1 RDIEELVNRG
11 MGYLDQTGRDRFMQ
25 QQLMIVMKKRVE
37 YGRVLEAYN
46 VGCENF
52 DELKKVAM
60 EQEFIEHQKRMAS
73 KGTNEMKCTE
83 CGGRDHSS
91 RDHFKHLNNNVP
103 TAHGYNN
110 NRNNGHNNGG
120 HGYNNGGY
128 NNGGHSYNNGR
139 FPTDRPTTFTN
150 SSFNQNNQRM
160 ENAGGNNNRPR
171 VNNENKKVLKVTG
184 EESEQKDSD
193 KNVTFLGRRL
203 QMEMIVEG
211 EMRDATVDSGAEV
224 SLIPIKMLKDIVA
237 RNEKEW
243 WIFQEQRMEPVD
255 INVRVSN
262 ANAGPMN
269 IVSQVILA
277 VKKDKTDQT
286 HNIGFFVTND
296 EQDEIILGVN
306 SFDDLEIRFTM
317 GKKDRPINNGTEQ
330 ARVDK
335 DLIVEPGQ
343 VTDLEVRGPKS
354 EERLLWS
361 TNDFIESGACTL
373 DDNGITTIPILNNTN
388 KAIAFNKGEV
398 IGEWSTDS
406 LSEEKSVHA
415 RVEYIAIETGIM
427 SKKDRRKEI
436 MKEEERD
443 AVEMRV
449 PSAKNKCINLNDV
462 MVHDGILYLLDTNH
476 KWKVYVPEGMR
487 NMVMKDCH
495 EGIGGGHFGSM
506 KQCQTMEKRYYWG
519 SMKIDVPKSDDAHPA
534 HLDYRCKECTS
545 IFSAMSMR
553 EIIMEDRRK
562 NDEFKSGTTAVAA
575 SMRVS
580 RLPITEDEV
589 IYALNSLCEHRLP
602 LITQLPETVKYEGE
616 DMKIQESMTAG
627 KALRQVLREVEQ
639 ELRKSYLISTNS
651 RFLSYT
657 DVYEVYISPCEDA
670 HTFVP
675 IDTQLECL
683 LDCHP
688 GHFTLIV
695 PRGLDNV
702 VWQRT
707 TELIGELASR
717 GWYGCV
723 AQSPI
728 SSATTKLEY
737 EDLDELLELF
747 EGGEKVTV
755 ATRHS
760 ELWKDFSPITLA
772 LGSDKSILPIW
783 AGWEK
788 RESASPPL
796 PNYGYHPRGGNR
808 GGSRG
813 GVRGDGQW
821 RRNHRGTPRG
831 GRGG

>member
-1 RDIEELVNRG
+1 MSIRSNASSNMRSHVGNNGQMMEMMMESIRSMGQINMPINSFNPKTERFNEFLARFNLKYKGMSNEEKVLVLPSHLDDNTTRVFKSLPERMKSGREWDNMVVEMGRLMDRDKGLEQQFAVEKLNNFDPHKRINQICRDIEELVNRG
-11 MGYLDQTGRDRFMQ
+11 MGYLDQKGRDRFMQ

-83 CGGRDHSS
+83 CGGRGHSS

-110 NRNNGHNNGG
+110 NRNN
-120 HGYNNGGY
+120 
-128 NNGGHSYNNGR
+128 
-139 FPTDRPTTFTN
+139 DRPTTFTN

-160 ENAGGNNNRPR
+160 ENAGGNNNRVNRVNGRDQQMNGNGRYPPQSNNTFPTTNHNGMNRKPQKWRNQNDRKLPQDPR

-243 WIFQEQRMEPVD
+243 WIFQEERMEPVD

-277 VKKDKTDQT
+277 VKRDKTDQT

-317 GKKDRPINNGTEQ
+317 GKKDRPINNDTEQ

-343 VTDLEVRGPKS
+343 VTDLEVRGPKP

-373 DDNGITTIPILNNTN
+373 DDNGITTISILNNTN
-388 KAIAFNKGEV
+388 KAIAFNKEEV

-406 LSEEKSVHA
+406 LWEEKSVHA
-415 RVEYIAIETGIM
+415 RVEYIAIETGIIVMM
-427 SKKDRRKEI
+427 S
-436 MKEEERD
+436 
-443 AVEMRV
+443 
-449 PSAKNKCINLNDV
+449 
-462 MVHDGILYLLDTNH
+462 
-476 KWKVYVPEGMR
+476 
-487 NMVMKDCH
+487 
-495 EGIGGGHFGSM
+495 
-506 KQCQTMEKRYYWG
+506 
-519 SMKIDVPKSDDAHPA
+519 HPA

-553 EIIMEDRRK
+553 DNHGGPKKERRVQVW
-562 NDEFKSGTTAVAA
+562 NYRCGSQHA
-575 SMRVS
+575 S
-580 RLPITEDEV
+580 ITP
-589 IYALNSLCEHRLP
+589 SH
-602 LITQLPETVKYEGE
+602 
-616 DMKIQESMTAG
+616 
-627 KALRQVLREVEQ
+627 
-639 ELRKSYLISTNS
+639 
-651 RFLSYT
+651 
-657 DVYEVYISPCEDA
+657 
-670 HTFVP
+670 
-675 IDTQLECL
+675 
-683 LDCHP
+683 
-688 GHFTLIV
+688 
-695 PRGLDNV
+695 
-702 VWQRT
+702 
-707 TELIGELASR
+707 
-717 GWYGCV
+717 
-723 AQSPI
+723 
-728 SSATTKLEY
+728 
-737 EDLDELLELF
+737 
-747 EGGEKVTV
+747 
-755 ATRHS
+755 
-760 ELWKDFSPITLA
+760 
-772 LGSDKSILPIW
+772 
-783 AGWEK
+783 
-788 RESASPPL
+788 
-796 PNYGYHPRGGNR
+796 NR
-808 GGSRG
+808 G
-813 GVRGDGQW
+813 
-821 RRNHRGTPRG
+821 
-831 GRGG
+831 